1 MASQGDLTLQR
12 LWYEGRSRWL
22 LIVLFPLSLLFRLV
36 AAVRRIGYRSGI
48 LQVRH
53 VSRPLI
59 VVGNITVGG
68 TGKTPFVMWL
78 TQFLQAQGRRV
89 GVVLRGYG
97 GDSAHWP
104 RDVHAE
110 TPTSEVGDEAVLHA
124 LRTGAIVVA
133 GPDRVAAAARAIEL
147 GAEIV
152 VCDDGLQHYRLGRD
166 AEIAVAD
173 AQRGFG
179 NQLLLPAGPLRE
191 PVSRLRSVDLLVKT
205 LRSAS
210 PSQPLVVGLAEIVAQ
225 AHVGDAIG
233 LATRRTRSLESF
245 RGTRVHAIAGI
256 GNPQAFFT
264 SLRDAGLDI
273 IEHPHPDHVALK
285 REDIVFDDVAPVV
298 MTEKDA
304 VKCRTWA
311 DERHWAVR
319 LETVVSPEDSARVS
333 RLIETVMRSHAGTR

>member
-22 LIVLFPLSLLFRLV
+22 LIFLFPLSVLFRLI
-36 AAVRRIGYRSGI
+36 AAVRRLAYRSG
-48 LQVRH
+48 VRH
-53 VSRPLI
+53 AHRVSRPVI

-68 TGKTPFVMWL
+68 TGKTPFVIWL
-78 TQFLQAQGRRV
+78 TQFLQGQGRSV

-97 GDSAHWP
+97 GHSAHWP
-104 RDVHAE
+104 REVHAD

-124 LRTGAIVVA
+124 TRTGAIVVA

-179 NQLLLPAGPLRE
+179 NRLLLPAGPLRE
-191 PVSRLRSVDLLVKT
+191 PVSRLRTVDLIVKT
-205 LRSAS
+205 QRSMQS
-210 PSQPLVVGLAEIVAQ
+210 VEPLVSGLSEIVAQ
-225 AHVGDAIG
+225 ARIGDAIG
-233 LATRRTRSLESF
+233 LLTRATRPLESF
-245 RGTRVHAIAGI
+245 RGARVHAVAGI
-256 GNPQAFFT
+256 GNPQAFFA
-264 SLRDAGLDI
+264 SLRSAGLEI
-273 IEHPHPDHVALK
+273 VEHPHPDHVALK
-285 REDIVFDDVAPVV
+285 REDIVFDDGAPVV

-304 VKCRTWA
+304 VKCRAWA
-311 DERHWAVR
+311 DERHWAIR
-319 LETVVSPEDSARVS
+319 LETVVSPEDSARVGH
-333 RLIETVMRSHAGTR
+333 LIETVMRSRAGTR

>member
-22 LIVLFPLSLLFRLV
+22 LIVLLPLSLLFRLV

-48 LQVRH
+48 LRAYR
-53 VSRPLI
+53 VSRPVI

-78 TQFLQAQGRRV
+78 TQFLQSQGRRV

-104 RDVHAE
+104 RDVHAD

-124 LRTGAIVVA
+124 MRTGAIVVA
-133 GPDRVAAAARAIEL
+133 GPDRIAAANRAIEL

-179 NQLLLPAGPLRE
+179 NRLLLPAGPLRE
-191 PVSRLRSVDLLVKT
+191 PVSRLRSVDLLVRT
-205 LRSAS
+205 QRSLS
-210 PSQPLVVGLAEIVAQ
+210 PSQPLVAGLAEIVAQ
-225 AHVGDAIG
+225 AHIGDAIG
-233 LATRRTRSLESF
+233 LATRTARSLESF

-256 GNPQAFFT
+256 GNPQAFFM
-264 SLRDAGLDI
+264 SLRDVGLDI
-273 IEHPHPDHVALK
+273 IEHPHPDHVALN
-285 REDIVFDDVAPVV
+285 REDIVFDDGAPVL

-304 VKCRTWA
+304 VKCRIWA

-319 LETVVSPEDSARVS
+319 LETVISPEDSARVG